1 VTRDRVDVLV
11 QIDGGRWLSFADPA
25 RLVEAWRPEGVRPAI
40 AEVERL
46 TRDAGYHAAGFL
58 SYEAGGAFG
67 LSTRPARDTDV
78 PLVWFGLFEP
88 SHMREVDAL
97 EAGGAYELG
106 PLAPS
111 LDRAAFD
118 DAFQRVKG
126 HLADG
131 DTYQVNF
138 TFRMSGSFRG
148 DPRHL
153 FSDLVHAQQGRYSA
167 FIDIGSHVICSASP
181 ELFFALD
188 GLHVASRPM
197 KGTAKRGP
205 TLAEDRRR
213 RDELQSSAKQRAEN
227 VMIVDMV
234 RNDLGR
240 IADVGSV
247 HVPELF
253 TVEPYPNVWQMTS
266 LVTARS
272 RASLE
277 EVFAAMHPSASVT
290 GAPKVRTMELLN
302 ELEGEPRGVYTGA
315 IGHVSPD
322 GNARFNVAIRTAVVN
337 LAQKR
342 VDFGVGSGIV
352 WDSDPSAEYDEC
364 LLKGSVLGRR
374 PVAFELLETT
384 RWRPSEGFL
393 LLDRH
398 LDRLRDSAEYFG
410 FPCSLDAVRAAMQA
424 AVAVASAHGSPQRV
438 RVMLARDGAVRVECL
453 ELPPAAASSG
463 ALRVGLAVRPIDS
476 DDPFVFHKTTNR
488 AHYDRAR
495 ISGFDDVILWN
506 PMREVTEATTAN
518 IVVELTAGDRVT
530 PPVACGLL
538 AGTCRAEALAEGWM
552 REAVVTIDQLR
563 SARTIWLLNSVHERR
578 DAVLSETTE

>member
-1 VTRDRVDVLV
+1 VTRDRVDILV
-11 QIDGGRWLSFADPA
+11 QRDGGHWLSFADPA
-25 RLVEAWRPEGVRPAI
+25 RLVEARRPEEVRPAI

-58 SYEAGGAFG
+58 SYEAGAAFG
-67 LSTRPARDTDV
+67 LSARSPRDTDV
-78 PLVWFGLFEP
+78 PLAWFALFEP
-88 SHMREVDAL
+88 SHVREVEAL
-97 EAGGAYELG
+97 ESGEVYELG

-118 DAFQRVKG
+118 AAFRRIKG

-138 TFRMSGSFRG
+138 TFRMSGSFYG
-148 DPRHL
+148 DARSL
-153 FSDLVHAQQGRYSA
+153 FADLVQAQQGRHSA
-167 FIDIGSHVICSASP
+167 FVDIGSHVICSASP

-188 GLHVASRPM
+188 GLDVSSRPM

-213 RDELQSSAKQRAEN
+213 RDELQNSSKQRAEN

-240 IADVGSV
+240 IAEIGSV

-302 ELEGEPRGVYTGA
+302 ELEGEPRGVYAGA

-337 LAQKR
+337 VAQGR

-352 WDSDPSAEYDEC
+352 WDSDPAAEYDEC

-384 RWRPSEGFL
+384 RWRPGEGFL
-393 LLDRH
+393 LLERH
-398 LDRLRDSAEYFG
+398 LGRLRDSAEYFG
-410 FPCSLDAVRAAMQA
+410 FPCSLDAVRAAMQD
-424 AVAVASAHGSPQRV
+424 AVAPVQGSAQRV
-438 RVMLARDGAVRVECL
+438 RVMLGRDAAVRVECL
-453 ELPPAAASSG
+453 ALPPASTSLSVP
-463 ALRVGLAVRPIDS
+463 LRVGLAASPIDS

-495 ISGFDDVILWN
+495 ISGLDDVILWN
-506 PMREVTEATTAN
+506 SMREVTEATTAN
-518 IVVELTAGDRVT
+518 IVVELTPGDRVT

-563 SARTIWLLNSVHERR
+563 SARTIWLLNSVYERR
-578 DAVLSETTE
+578 EAVLSETTE

>member
-1 VTRDRVDVLV
+1 MTRDRVDVLV
-11 QIDGGRWLSFADPA
+11 QIDDGRWLSFADPV
-25 RLVEAWRPEGVRPAI
+25 RLVEAWRREEVRPAI

-58 SYEAGGAFG
+58 TYEAGAAFS
-67 LSTRPARDTDV
+67 LSTRSARNTDV

-88 SHMREVDAL
+88 SHVRQVESI
-97 EAGGAYELG
+97 EGCGGGYELG

-111 LDRAAFD
+111 LDRAGFG
-118 DAFQRVKG
+118 DAFQRIKE

-131 DTYQVNF
+131 DTYQVNL
-138 TFRMSGSFRG
+138 TFRMSASFRG
-148 DPRHL
+148 DPQDL
-153 FSDLVHAQQGRYSA
+153 FADLVHAQQGRYSA

-188 GLHVASRPM
+188 GLDISSRPM

-253 TVEPYPNVWQMTS
+253 TVESYPNVWQMTS
-266 LVTARS
+266 LVAARS

-290 GAPKVRTMELLN
+290 GAPKVRTMEILT

-315 IGHVSPD
+315 IGRVSPD

-337 LAQKR
+337 LAQER

-352 WDSDPSAEYDEC
+352 WDSDRAAEYDEC

-374 PVAFELLETT
+374 PVTFELLETT
-384 RWRPSEGFL
+384 RWRPGEGFL

-410 FPCSLDAVRAAMQA
+410 FSCSLDAVRAAMQA
-424 AVAVASAHGSPQRV
+424 AVAAARGRKRAAREGAARPRRHGARGMRDAATGEFIRSVAR
-438 RVMLARDGAVRVECL
+438 
-453 ELPPAAASSG
+453 
-463 ALRVGLAVRPIDS
+463 
-476 DDPFVFHKTTNR
+476 
-488 AHYDRAR
+488 RAR
-495 ISGFDDVILWN
+495 RQSD
-506 PMREVTEATTAN
+506 
-518 IVVELTAGDRVT
+518 
-530 PPVACGLL
+530 
-538 AGTCRAEALAEGWM
+538 
-552 REAVVTIDQLR
+552 
-563 SARTIWLLNSVHERR
+563 
-578 DAVLSETTE
+578 